1 MGTMIYQNIICLYFP
16 CVKTRVMANFAKI
29 SMLTEVTF

>member
-1 MGTMIYQNIICLYFP
+1 MGMMIYQNIICYFS
-16 CVKTRVMANFAKI
+16 CVKTRVMATFAKI

>member
-1 MGTMIYQNIICLYFP
+1 MGMMIYQNIICYFP